1 MAPYFIMALFI
12 LIVQVGSLWMAQTD
26 YIESL
31 PAPENPE
38 NVGYAVYYIVLLL
51 VFSALL
57 IFLIKINKT
66 FVIRSIVYLSISVTL
81 YYVFATFLDKLI
93 GSSDTS
99 LFFALSA
106 LAAVLFTVLIYKY
119 PEWYV
124 IDLAGLAIAIGAC
137 TVIGVSISYV
147 PIILLM
153 IGLLIYDFISVY
165 KTKHMLTLAN
175 GIMDLKLPILFVIPR
190 TWDYSYIDEDFS
202 DDTVDIVDVC
212 DGFSDDA
219 SGDFSDDAHDGFSDN
234 FSDGFSD
241 NFSGLKENST
251 PKLDA
256 ECKAESQSETGV
268 HPNGS
273 AKTDSI
279 ASVLVADGEKA
290 AAEIQKKKEK
300 SDALFMGLGDA
311 IIPTLLVISA
321 NTFMEYDGWISMPS
335 LTAMIGT
342 FAGFAFLMYM
352 VSKGKPQAGLPF
364 LNTGAILGFAAGVLI
379 SGAAISFNL
388 GF

>member
-124 IDLAGLAIAIGAC
+124 IDLAGLVIAVGAC

-175 GIMDLKLPILFVIPR
+175 GIMDMKLPILFVIPR

-202 DDTVDIVDVC
+202 DDL
-212 DGFSDDA
+212 SDDA
-219 SGDFSDDAHDGFSDN
+219 GGDFSDDFSNQKKDSLPQPDTACKTESP
-234 FSDGFSD
+234 SDA
-241 NFSGLKENST
+241 NI
-251 PKLDA
+251 P
-256 ECKAESQSETGV
+256 
-268 HPNGS
+268 PNGS
-273 AKTDSI
+273 VKTESI
-279 ASVLVADGEKA
+279 VSVLVADGEKA
-290 AAEIQKKKEK
+290 AVEIQTKKKK

-321 NTFMEYDGWISMPS
+321 NTFMEYDGWISTPT